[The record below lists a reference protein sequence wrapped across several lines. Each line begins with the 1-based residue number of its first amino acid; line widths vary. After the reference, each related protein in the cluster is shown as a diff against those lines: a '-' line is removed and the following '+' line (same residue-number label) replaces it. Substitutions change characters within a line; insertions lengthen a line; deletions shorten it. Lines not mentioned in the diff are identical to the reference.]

1 MLQYGGFGEARGL
14 VLWLIVAGNG
24 QSSGPEKSCLRPFQV
39 FRSSSVTVPG
49 PEPTD
54 RKALTPA
61 LPLRTSCTPC
71 TDDCKS
77 GACGACA

>member
-14 VLWLIVAGNG
+14 VFWLIVAGNG
-24 QSSGPEKSCLRPFQV
+24 QSGGPEKSCLRPFRV

-54 RKALTPA
+54 RKA

>member
-14 VLWLIVAGNG
+14 VFWLIVAGNG
-24 QSSGPEKSCLRPFQV
+24 QSGGPEKSCLRPFRV

-54 RKALTPA
+54 RRALTPA
-61 LPLRTSCTPC
+61 LPLRTYCTPC